1 VRLRDHLIND
11 RINFSENTMT
21 TPDNSSLQ
29 DPNDVDLDY
38 TQGMRR
44 RIVNSLTEKGIPDSL
59 ETLSMLTGVLSDMDR
74 SSLGRKRLKTD
85 EKMGDAAAA
94 AQAIISTLF
103 DSPGIKTLGQ
113 AGARTLQP
121 VLEDGVITYIP
132 SAGETDPLTKQ
143 EDFESFNARIR
154 QEAAASRESKR

>member
-1 VRLRDHLIND
+1 
-11 RINFSENTMT
+11 
-21 TPDNSSLQ
+21 
-29 DPNDVDLDY
+29 
-38 TQGMRR
+38 
-44 RIVNSLTEKGIPDSL
+44 
-59 ETLSMLTGVLSDMDR
+59 MDR